1 MNLSQGN
8 VRLAGTYGNGYTLQS
23 QLDRFDIS
31 LLNGG
36 APNLWLAG
44 VASGRLDVA
53 QNAGGSF
60 PTATANL
67 AIIGF
72 SRASLTGNSEPVDLS
87 LGGTMQARGSDI
99 RAVIRKGGTVVGRV
113 QAGLGG
119 ISGGGTLA
127 SQLSSASLSGGIRY
141 NGPAGVLFSFAAL
154 PDQFVSGPIGVAAD
168 FSGRVGQ
175 PQLVGL
181 VRSQS
186 LTYLN
191 ETYGTKLTNVA
202 INGRFTNDR
211 LALMIASSLVGCHKV
226 EKFDAQFS
234 NLAQDIE
241 QRQNA
246 INHDMAAGSELA
258 PIPADS
264 H

>member
-1 MNLSQGN
+1 MAVSTSRKMRAAAFQPRPPIL
-8 VRLAGTYGNGYTLQS
+8 R
-23 QLDRFDIS
+23 S
-31 LLNGG
+31 LVSRV
-36 APNLWLAG
+36 P
-44 VASGRLDVA
+44 VS
-53 QNAGGSF
+53 
-60 PTATANL
+60 L
-67 AIIGF
+67 AIR
-72 SRASLTGNSEPVDLS
+72 SRLTCRWAARCGQGEATFAPSSE
-87 LGGTMQARGSDI
+87 
-99 RAVIRKGGTVVGRV
+99 KGGTVVGRV

-119 ISGGGTLA
+119 ISGGGKLG

-246 INHDMAAGSELA
+246 INHDMATSNALA
-258 PIPADS
+258 PMPADS